1 MSGRSLRI
9 PLLATV
15 AVAALAACGDDSAAP
30 AFSTV
35 AVSSTAYVT
44 VPARTTTS
52 TLAPVTQPPTAA
64 NGDSGGGGDGGNGA
78 DDEAEQST
86 TTEADPTRERAYEI
100 QSGDYLVGIADDF
113 DVPVDFI
120 VAYNAWPDGLQH
132 ALNPGDQ
139 IRIPPADY
147 DPDAA
152 TADTGGP
159 PGETVAGGGASAN
172 DSDAGGT
179 CPDGAAAGTYTIRSG
194 DFPAR
199 VAQAN
204 GTTVAELDAANQGVA
219 GYAGFVV
226 GVVINLPC

>member
-1 MSGRSLRI
+1 LRI

-78 DDEAEQST
+78 DDDEAEQST

-152 TADTGGP
+152 AADTGGP

>member
-1 MSGRSLRI
+1 M
-9 PLLATV
+9 
-15 AVAALAACGDDSAAP
+15 
-30 AFSTV
+30 

-64 NGDSGGGGDGGNGA
+64 NGDSGGGGGNNGA
-78 DDEAEQST
+78 DDDEAEQST

-152 TADTGGP
+152 TADTGGQ
-159 PGETVAGGGASAN
+159 PGETVAGGGGSAN